1 MNSRP
6 TPRRLAAALALAAA
20 GLLFGGCTTYSPQGN
35 MELLVRSAPVPSLV
49 TPGKEFAAAK
59 AHAAKAERSF
69 ALIGS
74 GKSMEPMYASGTAI
88 VVHEQSYHT
97 LRPGMPVVYRN
108 SRGHYV
114 AHMIV
119 EPMRGGWLAIGVN
132 NAKPDDERVTK
143 DNYVGVIQAAFA
155 AADTPFRADLAAR
168 VALKAGIDRSAK
180 MALLR

>member
-1 MNSRP
+1 MNSP
-6 TPRRLAAALALAAA
+6 LPPRRLVAALALAVS
-20 GLLFGGCTTYSPQGN
+20 GLFFGGCTTYSPQAN
-35 MELLVRSAPVPSLV
+35 MDLFVSTAPVPSLV

-59 AHAAKAERSF
+59 AHAARDERCF

-74 GKSMEPMYASGTAI
+74 GKSMEPMYVSGTAI
-88 VVHEQSYHT
+88 VVHEQSFHT
-97 LRPGMPVVYRN
+97 LSAGLPVVYRN
-108 SRGHYV
+108 RRGHYV

-119 EPMRGGWLAIGVN
+119 EPIRGGWLAIGLN
-132 NAKPDDERVTK
+132 NAKPDDELVTK